1 MGVAEAVSG
10 RLYGIGVGPG
20 DPELMTLKAARII
33 REAPVVAYPAAGAGE
48 SRAREIAAA
57 FIPSGRTEIVIRL
70 DMRPGETP
78 AHTYDVA
85 AAEIASHLAED
96 RDVAL
101 LCEGD
106 PLFYGSFAYLYE
118 RLAERFSCTVVP
130 GVTSLSACAASSGR
144 PLAQRDEIL
153 AVLPATL
160 SEDQLER
167 QLRTAD
173 AAAIMKVGRHFSRV
187 KALLTQLGL
196 AGTAHYV
203 ADATRA
209 DEVSLPLTQCSSS
222 DAPYFS
228 MILVRREARA

>member
-1 MGVAEAVSG
+1 MGMAEAVSG
-10 RLYGIGVGPG
+10 RLYGVGVGPG
-20 DPELMTLKAARII
+20 DPELMTLKAARILH
-33 REAPVVAYPAAGAGE
+33 ETPVVAYPAAGEGE
-48 SRAREIAAA
+48 SRARKIAAA
-57 FIPSGRTEIVIRL
+57 FIPPGRTEIVIRL

-78 AHTYDVA
+78 AHAYDLA

-106 PLFYGSFAYLYE
+106 PLFYGSFAYLHE
-118 RLAERFSCTVVP
+118 RLSKKFACTVVP

-153 AVLPATL
+153 VVLPATL
-160 SEDQLER
+160 PEDRLEH
-167 QLRTAD
+167 QLRMAD

-187 KALLTQLGL
+187 KALLARLGL
-196 AGTAHYV
+196 AETAHYV

-209 DEVSLPLTQCSSS
+209 EEVSLPLTQCSSAE
-222 DAPYFS
+222 APYFS
-228 MILVRREARA
+228 MILVRRGSPA